1 MKQKLSKKTKTF
13 LSVATAIIA
22 SAAVTTLLTS
32 CSSAKESD
40 IIDTGGYDKEYGI
53 NDVTYARMEE
63 NFKTLYKSQLD
74 EKRESGEIKED
85 EYNLNLSTFQNNL
98 NSIHASLYSDEN
110 KTLSYTLRTEALQNF
125 AQKNY
130 NIFLKREYF
139 NISVSDFNKCLESFL
154 SSIRWYFDQVK
165 CDTELANFLYN
176 KTKTDGNKF
185 INELELNLDKKDL
198 IIEMRNF
205 QEDLTIT
212 AMSDVNRK
220 IAEYKAS
227 QKLKEFF
234 NSYSI
239 TSLKNVGDNYTWDFL
254 NSDPFFNTKNA
265 DVTSYINHIFAISH
279 EDEGGNITFSRFSN
293 DIIPGYILTPK
304 MKEMHSD
311 PEKNVYKLLIDW
323 EISVPNINKYYDD
336 ASLYSNLEYDR
347 NLSAEYELP
356 ISKTFE
362 YNQLNEIYL
371 NNIKL
376 CWDDPDKC
384 AKEEFFTPDNAT
396 IIENDVKSLARAGL
410 IVNDTK
416 LSKLVDDTSKNPSND
431 DGISLEQK
439 FINNCTL
446 YAKSQI
452 FYDDS
457 NLIKSDF
464 YVGFS
469 HSFSALDANELR
481 EEHTFKFQDIEIS
494 NMEVSNEFYKNAI
507 DSYNSVLT
515 REIHT
520 FASTL
525 MMKNASLDTAT
536 TIEYIM
542 LGAIALMAAISA
554 ICLLRFIGSL
564 GFAVQEIVSTILL
577 TVQIALMYVSMFEI
591 SAVLKNIK
599 VQTQKYDKFATK
611 FCINV
616 DALADYPLVVANT
629 PSKTKKES
637 KSASAFI
644 KRIEDD
650 HFIFETKSEFSKT
663 HGKITPNDRFVY
675 YKSIASNP
683 NNDSGY
689 SDYGEFLKAK
699 KECEVSEDHITD
711 AWYSNVEKTDV
722 DGKTIYSIKSSIL
735 DEIQNVVFFLQSF
748 NDLVAILMTVVSP
761 TASPAIASE
770 KIATRSAFKALMKF
784 LINIAVMQGLPYA
797 IQKIIN
803 CFLQN

>member
-1 MKQKLSKKTKTF
+1 MSNITRISKKTKTF

-22 SAAVTTLLTS
+22 STAVTTLLTS

-40 IIDTGGYDKEYGI
+40 IIDTGGYDREYGI

-63 NFKTLYKSQLD
+63 DFKMLYKSQLD
-74 EKRESGEIKED
+74 EKKSSGEID
-85 EYNLNLSTFQNNL
+85 DSTYNLNLSTFQNNL
-98 NSIHASLYSDEN
+98 NSIHASLYSGEN

-125 AQKNY
+125 ALKNY

-139 NISVSDFNKCLESFL
+139 NISVSDFRKCLESYL
-154 SSIRWYFDQVK
+154 SFIRNYFDQVK
-165 CDTELANFLYN
+165 CDTDLANFLYN
-176 KTKTDGNKF
+176 KTKTDGDKF

-205 QEDLTIT
+205 QELLTVI
-212 AMSDVNRK
+212 AMSDVNK
-220 IAEYKAS
+220 KVAEYEAS
-227 QKLKEFF
+227 QQLKEFF
-234 NSYSI
+234 KSYSI
-239 TSLKNVGDNYTWDFL
+239 TSLKNVGDNYTWDSL

-279 EDEGGNITFSRFSN
+279 EDEDGNITFGRFSN

-311 PEKNVYKLLIDW
+311 PEKNFYKLLIDW
-323 EISVPNINKYYDD
+323 EISVPDTNIYYDD
-336 ASLYSNLEYDR
+336 ASLYSDLEYDR
-347 NLSAEYELP
+347 NLSVEYELP

-376 CWDDPDKC
+376 RWDAPDKC

-396 IIENDVKSLARAGL
+396 KIENDVKSLARAGL

-416 LSKLVDDTSKNPSND
+416 LSELIDDTSKNPSND
-431 DGISLEQK
+431 DDISLEQK

-469 HSFSALDANELR
+469 HSFSALDVNELR
-481 EEHTFKFQDIEIS
+481 EEHTFKLQDIEIS
-494 NMEVSNEFYKNAI
+494 DMEVSDEFYKNAI

-515 REIHT
+515 SEIHS

-525 MMKNASLDTAT
+525 MMKNSSLDTAT
-536 TIEYIM
+536 TIECFM
-542 LGAIALMAAISA
+542 FGAIALMTTISV
-554 ICLLRFIGSL
+554 ICLLCYIASFGL
-564 GFAVQEIVSTILL
+564 APQEIVSATLL
-577 TVQIALMYVSMFEI
+577 AVQIALMCVSMNAI
-591 SAVLKNIK
+591 STVLQSIN
-599 VQTQKYDKFATK
+599 VQSQKYDKFATK
-611 FCINV
+611 FGINQ
-616 DALADYPLVVANT
+616 DALADYPLVVADS

-637 KSASAFI
+637 KSESAFI

-650 HFIFETKSEFSKT
+650 HFIFETESEFSKT

-689 SDYGEFLKAK
+689 SDYNEFLKSK
-699 KECEVSEDHITD
+699 KECEVSEDCITD
-711 AWYSNVEKTDV
+711 AWYSNMQKMDEEGVFTV
-722 DGKTIYSIKSSIL
+722 KSSIF
-735 DEIQNVVFFLQSF
+735 DEIQNAVYMFQLL
-748 NDLVAILMTVVSP
+748 NDLTAIAMVAVST
-761 TASPAIASE
+761 TAIPAIASE
-770 KIATRSAFKALMKF
+770 KIATQSVFKSLMKF
-784 LINIAVMQGLPYA
+784 LINMAVMQA
-797 IQKIIN
+797 IPNAAEKIMSW
-803 CFLQN
+803 FL

>member
-1 MKQKLSKKTKTF
+1 MKIKLSKKSKTF

-22 SAAVTTLLTS
+22 STAVTTLLTS

-63 NFKTLYKSQLD
+63 DFKTLYKSQLD
-74 EKRESGEIKED
+74 QKRDEGEIEED
-85 EYNLNLSTFQNNL
+85 EYNLNLSTFQNKL
-98 NSIHASLYSDEN
+98 NSIHTSLYSDEN

-125 AQKNY
+125 ALKNY

-139 NISVSDFNKCLESFL
+139 NISVSDFNKCLESYLLF
-154 SSIRWYFDQVK
+154 IRYYFNQVK
-165 CDTELANFLYN
+165 CDPELAKLLYN

-205 QEDLTIT
+205 QEHLAVI

-220 IAEYKAS
+220 IAEYEAS
-227 QKLKEFF
+227 QQLKAFF
-234 NSYSI
+234 NTYSI
-239 TSLKNVGDNYTWDFL
+239 TSLKNVGDNYTWDSL

-279 EDEGGNITFSRFSN
+279 EDEHGNITFSRFSN

-304 MKEMHSD
+304 MKEMYSD
-311 PEKNVYKLLIDW
+311 PERNVYKLLIDW
-323 EISVPNINKYYDD
+323 EISVPDTNKYYDD
-336 ASLYSNLEYDR
+336 ASLYSDLEYDK
-347 NLSAEYELP
+347 NVSAEYELP

-396 IIENDVKSLARAGL
+396 IIESDVKSLARAGL

-416 LSKLVDDTSKNPSND
+416 LSKLIDDTSKNPSND

-481 EEHTFKFQDIEIS
+481 EEHTFKFQDIETS
-494 NMEVSNEFYKNAI
+494 NMEVSDEYYKNAV
-507 DSYNSVLT
+507 DSYNSVLNS
-515 REIHT
+515 EIHT

-525 MMKNASLDTAT
+525 MMKNAALDTAT

-542 LGAIALMAAISA
+542 FGAVALMTTISIICLVTFIASFGAAVEEAISA
-554 ICLLRFIGSL
+554 VLL
-564 GFAVQEIVSTILL
+564 V
-577 TVQIALMYVSMFEI
+577 VQIALMCVSMNAI
-591 SAVLKNIK
+591 STVLGSIED
-599 VQTQKYDKFATK
+599 QTKKYDKFATI
-611 FCINV
+611 FGINQ
-616 DALADYPLVVANT
+616 DALSDYPKVVANS
-629 PSKTKKES
+629 PSGTRKES

-689 SDYGEFLKAK
+689 SDYNEFLKAK
-699 KECEVSEDHITD
+699 KECEVSEDCITD
-711 AWYSNVEKTDV
+711 AWYSNIQKMDV
-722 DGKTIYSIKSSIL
+722 DGKEVYSIKSSIL
-735 DEIQNVVFFLQSF
+735 DEIQNAVFLLKSL
-748 NDLVAILMTVVSP
+748 NDLTAIVMVAVSP

-770 KIATRSAFKALMKF
+770 KITTWAAFKLIIKY
-784 LINIAVMQGLPYA
+784 LINILFMQAIPYA
-797 IQKIIN
+797 AQQIISSY
-803 CFLQN
+803 L

>member
-1 MKQKLSKKTKTF
+1 MHNNIRVFKKTKTF
-13 LSVATAIIA
+13 LSVAAAIIA
-22 SAAVTTLLTS
+22 STAVTTLLTS

-40 IIDTGGYDKEYGI
+40 IIDTGGFDRAYGI

-63 NFKTLYKSQLD
+63 DFKTLYKSQLD
-74 EKRESGEIKED
+74 EKKSSGEID
-85 EYNLNLSTFQNNL
+85 DSTYNLNLSTFQNNL

-125 AQKNY
+125 ALKNY
-130 NIFLKREYF
+130 NIFLKRGYF
-139 NISVSDFNKCLESFL
+139 NISLSDFDKCLESYL
-154 SSIRWYFDQVK
+154 SFIRNYFDQVK
-165 CDTELANFLYN
+165 CDTDLANFLYN
-176 KTKTDGNKF
+176 KTRTDGDKF
-185 INELELNLDKKDL
+185 INELELNLDNKDL
-198 IIEMRNF
+198 IVEMRNF
-205 QEDLTIT
+205 QEYLTVT
-212 AMSDVNRK
+212 AMSEVNRK

-227 QKLKEFF
+227 QQLKKFF
-234 NSYSI
+234 ESYSI
-239 TSLKNVGDNYTWDFL
+239 TSLKNVGDDYTWDSL

-279 EDEGGNITFSRFSN
+279 EDEDGNITFSRFSN

-311 PEKNVYKLLIDW
+311 PEKNVYKILIDW
-323 EISVPNINKYYDD
+323 EISIPNTNKYYDD
-336 ASLYSNLEYDR
+336 ASLYSDLEYDR
-347 NLSAEYELP
+347 NLSVEYELP

-371 NNIKL
+371 KNIKL
-376 CWDDPDKC
+376 RWDNPSKC

-396 IIENDVKSLARAGL
+396 TIENDVKSLARAGL

-416 LSKLVDDTSKNPSND
+416 LSSLVDDTSKNPSND
-431 DGISLEQK
+431 DDISLEQK

-469 HSFSALDANELR
+469 HSFSALDVNELR

-494 NMEVSNEFYKNAI
+494 NMEVSDEFYKNAI

-515 REIHT
+515 SEIHT

-525 MMKNASLDTAT
+525 KMKNNSLETAT

-542 LGAIALMAAISA
+542 LGMIALMTTISA
-554 ICLLRFIGSL
+554 ICLVSFIASFGSDL
-564 GFAVQEIVSTILL
+564 QEIISAIMLAVQIT
-577 TVQIALMYVSMFEI
+577 LMCVSMGAI
-591 SAVLKNIK
+591 LGVLHSIN
-599 VQTQKYDKFATK
+599 VLTQKYDKFATK
-611 FCINV
+611 FGINE
-616 DALADYPLVVANT
+616 DATIDYPLVVANS

-637 KSASAFI
+637 KSTSAFI

-699 KECEVSEDHITD
+699 KEYEVSEDCITD
-711 AWYSNVEKTDV
+711 AWYSNMQEMDDEGIFT
-722 DGKTIYSIKSSIL
+722 IKSSIL
-735 DEIQNVVFFLQSF
+735 DEIQNVVFLFQTL
-748 NDLVAILMTVVSP
+748 NDLVAIAMVAVSQ
-761 TASPAIASE
+761 TAIPAIAAE
-770 KIATRSAFKALMKF
+770 KVATQSVFKLIVKF
-784 LINIAVMQGLPYA
+784 LINILIMQALPYVA
-797 IQKIIN
+797 EKIISW
-803 CFLQN
+803 FL